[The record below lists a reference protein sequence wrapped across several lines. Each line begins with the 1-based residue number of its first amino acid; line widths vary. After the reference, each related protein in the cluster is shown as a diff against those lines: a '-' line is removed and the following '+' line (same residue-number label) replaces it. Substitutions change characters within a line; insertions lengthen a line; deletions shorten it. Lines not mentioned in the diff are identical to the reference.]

1 MDNEFKDLIPEFV
14 EEARPLAEGLLESL
28 LTFDQLADIEPV
40 PEECMQQVK
49 NALHTLKGNSG
60 MLGQE
65 AIQTLTHAMEDCCGR
80 LSDHPEERDA
90 AIVDLL
96 VDAGEKVLELI
107 ETCSTDPVPSEET
120 EELLQAFQQW
130 LGSAESSPAGVAS
143 VTKERAEVAGIR
155 GEHRSNDVIRI
166 DFKKLDKLLD
176 LVGEAIISQSTV
188 DEICSRL
195 VVRDPLQREELDR
208 AVQSLVR
215 TLQGLQERLVG
226 ARLLPISTV
235 FQRFSRSVRS
245 LARESE
251 RAVRLVIEGGDTTI
265 DKSMIDR
272 LGEPLLHLVRNAV
285 AHGIE
290 TPEERA
296 KAGKPEKATITL
308 KAEHRSGR
316 VLVSVTDD
324 GRGLDIEKIRARAID
339 AGWDAASMS
348 ATELE
353 QLIYQPG
360 FSTSSNVSTLSGR
373 GVGLDV
379 VASATHDIGGA
390 LTVESRAGEGTA
402 FLLNLPLTMA
412 VSKAQFVEIDEELY
426 ALPLSNVVETM
437 RLQWDAVHFVE
448 RRAMVPWRGEYVPLI
463 DGGRLLETGNDS
475 GRRRYCVVLTTGD
488 RHCGLLVDRTYGQ
501 REIVVKGLD
510 LTLKNHELLSGVTLL
525 GDGRIV
531 FILDAA
537 SLARGE
543 YIEQAAPQLA
553 RGFHDAAATA

>member
-1 MDNEFKDLIPEFV
+1 MDNDFKDLIPEFV

-28 LTFDQLADIEPV
+28 LAFEQLADLEPV
-40 PEECMQQVK
+40 PEESMQQVT

-60 MLGQE
+60 MMRQE

-80 LSDHPEERDA
+80 LSDHPGERDA
-90 AIVDLL
+90 AIVNLL
-96 VDAGEKVLELI
+96 IDAGEKVLEMI
-107 ETCSTDPVPSEET
+107 ETCLTDPVLPEET
-120 EELLQAFQQW
+120 ADLLQAFQQW
-130 LGSAESSPAGVAS
+130 MESSESSPASVAS
-143 VTKERAEVAGIR
+143 VTKERAEEGAR
-155 GEHRSNDVIRI
+155 RENRSDDVIRI

-195 VVRDPLQREELDR
+195 AVRDPLQRKELDR

-215 TLQGLQERLVG
+215 TLQGLQESLVG
-226 ARLLPISTV
+226 ARLLPVSTV

-290 TPEERA
+290 SPEERA

-324 GRGLDIEKIRARAID
+324 GRGLDLEKIRARAID

-360 FSTSSNVSTLSGR
+360 FSTASHVSTLSGR

-379 VASATHDIGGA
+379 VASALHGIGGD
-390 LTVESRAGEGTA
+390 LTVESQAGEGTA

-448 RRAMVPWRGEYVPLI
+448 RSAMIAWRGGYVPLI

-488 RHCGLLVDRTYGQ
+488 RHCGFLVDRMHGQ

-510 LTLKNHELLSGVTLL
+510 RTLKNHELLSGVTLL

-537 SLARGE
+537 SFARGE

-553 RGFHDAAATA
+553 RGFHDTAATA